1 MSYFIYQEKRIYY
14 SESGKGNPVV
24 FLHGN
29 TASSRMFEVLLPLYE
44 EHFKVILL
52 DFLGHGR
59 SDRLSEFPAGL
70 WQEEAR
76 QIIALLE
83 HLDYGKVS
91 LVGSSGGAWA
101 AVNAGLLRPDLVG
114 KVVADSFDGRT
125 LGEDFARK
133 LLDERA
139 GAKQDEQAVGFY
151 QWCQGEDWER
161 IVDMDTKALV
171 QCAEENLPLFFKP
184 ISELEVPLLLMG
196 SAGDEMVRTDI
207 RDEYEAISG
216 KTGAEICMFSSGGHP
231 AIYSNAERA
240 AEAIRQ
246 FLSRADVRKDCNEIV
261 IRPLKPEE
269 YSVLEDFLYDAI
281 YLPEGAAAPP
291 KEIINQPELAVYI
304 TDFGQA
310 DDLCLVAEAYG
321 HLLGAVWTRI
331 LAGKIKGYGNVD
343 EHTPEFAISV
353 KKEFR
358 QQGIG
363 SKLMQ
368 EMIVLLKSKGYEKVS
383 LSVNKDNYAYRMYQK
398 QGFHVIQKRDE
409 DNLMVLELK
418 ETTKL

>member
-29 TASSRMFEVLLPLYE
+29 TASSRMFEMLLPLYE

-59 SDRLSEFPAGL
+59 SDRLTEFPADL

-83 HLDYGKVS
+83 YLDYGKVS

-133 LLDERA
+133 LLNERA

-196 SAGDEMVRTDI
+196 SAGDEMVRPDI
-207 RDEYEAISG
+207 WDEYEAISG
-216 KTGAEICMFSSGGHP
+216 KTGAEICMFSSGDHP

-246 FLSRADVRKDCNEIV
+246 FLSRADVRKDCNDIV

-281 YLPEGAAAPP
+281 YLPKGAAAPP

-304 TDFGQA
+304 ADFGQA

-353 KKEFR
+353 KCDPEA
-358 QQGIG
+358 G
-363 SKLMQ
+363 
-368 EMIVLLKSKGYEKVS
+368 
-383 LSVNKDNYAYRMYQK
+383 
-398 QGFHVIQKRDE
+398 
-409 DNLMVLELK
+409 
-418 ETTKL
+418 